1 MSFGIFSE
9 NWTHFALNYIRA
21 FQGCTVLDYRTANTP
36 SFGGLVSSEQKL
48 FCVNVCKNMQNQGMM
63 IKEKTLSR
71 LCKVSFQQQLG
82 MLVKTYLVAGD
93 NDLLTY
99 INGNKSGKNNV
110 PLMLE
115 CQHILSVPNRSPRHS
130 YYFWAIFLPGHP
142 NCKQNIYQF

>member
-1 MSFGIFSE
+1 MHSKDAPFWITE
-9 NWTHFALNYIRA
+9 PP
-21 FQGCTVLDYRTANTP
+21 TP
-36 SFGGLVSSEQKL
+36 LLLGGLVSSEQKL

-71 LCKVSFQQQLG
+71 LCKVSFQQQLC

-110 PLMLE
+110 PLM
-115 CQHILSVPNRSPRHS
+115 HYAPI
-130 YYFWAIFLPGHP
+130 W
-142 NCKQNIYQF
+142 

>member
-1 MSFGIFSE
+1 MQKYAKSRHDDKRENLIEIMQSIFS
-9 NWTHFALNYIRA
+9 A
-21 FQGCTVLDYRTANTP
+21 TA
-36 SFGGLVSSEQKL
+36 
-48 FCVNVCKNMQNQGMM
+48 
-63 IKEKTLSR
+63 
-71 LCKVSFQQQLG
+71 

-142 NCKQNIYQF
+142 YWEQNIYQF

>member
-1 MSFGIFSE
+1 MQYWQFLRKLEF
-9 NWTHFALNYIRA
+9 FAVNYIHV

-115 CQHILSVPNRSPRHS
+115 C
-130 YYFWAIFLPGHP
+130 
-142 NCKQNIYQF
+142 